1 MSSAKPRR
9 TDPVRLYLKASPHF
23 SAAGVQEMWS
33 CRLPPLLAL
42 LCAAA
47 TAYGH
52 GKDERGDADK
62 AFCSWTCA
70 IFTLQWPAGFCQVT
84 FNSSVG

>member
-1 MSSAKPRR
+1 M
-9 TDPVRLYLKASPHF
+9 
-23 SAAGVQEMWS
+23 
-33 CRLPPLLAL
+33 PPLLAL